1 MRNTITISP
10 FIHSH
15 SVLLLLFYT
24 MPPSLD
30 ISENSE
36 RGLNLPALK
45 LSSNREQLEVVN
57 TGDLP
62 KVFRAPLI
70 DSADLLD
77 ATGMRP
83 LHQEARELAGHVC
96 SSRSTKDDWLLPRKQ
111 WDDLVSIALTQC
123 DLSLRDCCELRYGN
137 PGEPAANELIELF
150 SQAARP
156 APGEEVSWYAYNR
169 PKPDQVKLLARRLS
183 EAQGVEHAPEDII
196 VVDGS
201 LAALDLLAF
210 VALDVGDEAI
220 LLTPA
225 YFNYP
230 VIIQHRQ
237 GTVKYVSVDKHTL
250 APDVDAI
257 RRAIGPK
264 TRCIFLTC
272 PNNPTGVVP
281 GRPVLEKLSNMLLEV
296 NKQRSRPVLVISDE
310 AYRRILYTGSEFT
323 SITSIYPHS
332 VSTYTT
338 GKTLLAPGQRLGY
351 IAIPSIMPAP
361 HRHILRR
368 ALTVAQNSSWA
379 FPSATI
385 MNCLDTLDTMQ
396 IDLGALESK
405 RDYFCGRLEAAGY
418 QLKVPQGTFYVC
430 ISIPGWVDDHP
441 TNTMACPSAGKEIA
455 FCLDLA
461 RNGVLVMPGSLF
473 GWAGVF
479 RISLTAP
486 LTALARACDVLES
499 RQAV

>member
-1 MRNTITISP
+1 
-10 FIHSH
+10 
-15 SVLLLLFYT
+15 

-30 ISENSE
+30 VSDNLERDIS
-36 RGLNLPALK
+36 LPVLK
-45 LSSNREQLEVVN
+45 LSPNRGRLAVAN
-57 TGDLP
+57 TGTLP
-62 KVFRAPLI
+62 QSFRAPFI
-70 DSADLLD
+70 DSIDLLD
-77 ATGMRP
+77 ATGMRS
-83 LHQEARELAGHVC
+83 LHQEASELAGHVC

-111 WDDLVSIALTQC
+111 WDELVSTTLTQC
-123 DLSLRDCCELRYGN
+123 GLSIRDCCELRYGN
-137 PGEPAANELIELF
+137 PGEPATDELIELF
-150 SQAARP
+150 SQAAYP
-156 APGEEVSWYAYNR
+156 ALGEEVSWYAYNR
-169 PKPDQVKLLARRLS
+169 PKPDQVKRLAKRLS
-183 EAQGVEHAPEDII
+183 EAQGVEHAPEDIL

-201 LAALDLLAF
+201 LAALDLLAY

-237 GTVKYVSVDKHTL
+237 GKVKYVPVDKNTL
-250 APDVDAI
+250 EPDVEAI

-281 GRPVLEKLSNMLLEV
+281 GRHVLEKLSNMLLEV
-296 NKQRSRPVLVISDE
+296 NKQRSSPILVISDE
-310 AYRRILYTGSEFT
+310 AYRRILFTGAEFT
-323 SITSIYPHS
+323 SITSIYPYS

-361 HRHILRR
+361 HRRVLRR

-396 IDLGALESK
+396 IDLRALENK
-405 RDYFCGRLEAAGY
+405 RDYFCGRLQAAGY

-430 ISIPGWVDDHP
+430 ISIPGWVDVDDDHP
-441 TNTMACPSAGKEIA
+441 ANSTMACPSSSGKEIA

-461 RNGVLVMPGSLF
+461 RKGVLVMPGSLF

-486 LTALARACDVLES
+486 LAALARTCDVLES
-499 RQAV
+499 IQTA